1 MEIMQVWRQEER
13 TIRMSNNSIYINTC
27 LFGDHLSRVQ
37 EYAQAYG
44 GRLGFEILAM
54 FDMPDFEQSLRENLA
69 LLQEHPVAFHGPV
82 FRVEHAA
89 PRGTRQYEESMHHVR
104 LTLKYARIL
113 RSRHFTMHLNN
124 GRVDPDRREEMLA
137 NAHENYK
144 ELQEMFGSFDCPVY
158 IENTGTI
165 LQKNMLLDQQE
176 FTQVCRDKK
185 YDVLIDIGHANANG
199 WDIPRLIDDLQ
210 PQIRAYH
217 LHNNDGI
224 HDQHNR
230 LHEGTIDFTSLLD
243 KILKTTPDADLIIE
257 YTRREKDGAGLHE
270 DIWEVLETCD
280 KTRE

>member
-69 LLQEHPVAFHGPV
+69 LLKEHPVAFHGPV

-124 GRVDPDRREEMLA
+124 GRVDPDRKEEMLA

-158 IENTGTI
+158 IENTDR
-165 LQKNMLLDQQE
+165 KS
-176 FTQVCRDKK
+176 V
-185 YDVLIDIGHANANG
+185 V
-199 WDIPRLIDDLQ
+199 
-210 PQIRAYH
+210 
-217 LHNNDGI
+217 
-224 HDQHNR
+224 
-230 LHEGTIDFTSLLD
+230 
-243 KILKTTPDADLIIE
+243 
-257 YTRREKDGAGLHE
+257 
-270 DIWEVLETCD
+270 
-280 KTRE
+280 